1 MGSPCESTALDPS
14 HNDGDKLPCRTK
26 DGSVFFIGGLAHAMM
41 TQKIT
46 LDPERQAVADARLAE
61 QERIIERTRD
71 RRCASDDEWPRF
83 HKHDD
88 EDDEADEA
96 APSVSEEQVLEFIRS
111 RQSIVEKL
119 RAKVAGLRT
128 ERDRLQYQLELEEKK
143 NAILR
148 KALKDAKGGTADSP
162 LPRA

>member
-1 MGSPCESTALDPS
+1 
-14 HNDGDKLPCRTK
+14 
-26 DGSVFFIGGLAHAMM
+26 MM

-71 RRCASDDEWPRF
+71 RRCTSDDEWPRF
-83 HKHDD
+83 HKHEDDADD
-88 EDDEADEA
+88 EVDEAS
-96 APSVSEEQVLEFIRS
+96 PSVSEEEVLEFIRS

-119 RAKVAGLRT
+119 RAKVAGLRI
-128 ERDRLQYQLELEEKK
+128 ERDRLQYQLELAEKQ

-148 KALKDAKGGTADSP
+148 KALKEAKRVGE
-162 LPRA
+162 

>member
-1 MGSPCESTALDPS
+1 
-14 HNDGDKLPCRTK
+14 
-26 DGSVFFIGGLAHAMM
+26 MM

-83 HKHDD
+83 HKY
-88 EDDEADEA
+88 EDDTGDEEDESS
-96 APSVSEEQVLEFIRS
+96 PSVSEEEVLEFIRS
-111 RQSIVEKL
+111 RQGIVEKL
-119 RAKVAGLRT
+119 RAKVAGLRI
-128 ERDRLQYQLELEEKK
+128 ERDRLQYQLELAEKQ

-148 KALKDAKGGTADSP
+148 KALKEAKKAGECADGAAKAP
-162 LPRA
+162 IHA